1 MTIGH
6 FESAR
11 ASGPRRAIA
20 VITEVEADALMAGW
34 NKDLRNGDWLR
45 YLILT
50 FLAGTGGSWRNCWR
64 ALAAC
69 RSLSMSSSSD
79 GAHCSSFQDL
89 RLTNLTHPN
98 STLLDL
104 QDTESTASFMY
115 YLPSSTY
122 TADSS
127 YHNALRF
134 LSQEQGAAHIFR
146 I

>member
-45 YLILT
+45 VPHSHVL
-50 FLAGTGGSWRNCWR
+50 GGNRGSWRNCWR

-104 QDTESTASFMY
+104 QDTESTTSFMY
-115 YLPSSTY
+115 DHPSSTY
-122 TADSS
+122 TADFT
-127 YHNALRF
+127 YHNTLRF
-134 LSQEQGAAHIFR
+134 LSQEQGTAHIFR
-146 I
+146 V